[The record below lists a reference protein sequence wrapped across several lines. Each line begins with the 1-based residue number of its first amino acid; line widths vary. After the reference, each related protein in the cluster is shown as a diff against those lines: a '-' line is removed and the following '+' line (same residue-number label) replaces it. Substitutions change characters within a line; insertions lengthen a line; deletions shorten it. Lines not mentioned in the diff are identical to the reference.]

1 MSAQPPPPPPSLLSI
16 RSFHDL
22 FQYAIAVFN
31 DPRYFLLL
39 AGIVLVGDALLT
51 WLIISFV
58 PCKSCVLCQKCET
71 NKGCDG

>member
-1 MSAQPPPPPPSLLSI
+1 MSTQPPPPRSLLSI

-22 FQYAIAVFN
+22 FQYAITVLN
-31 DPRYFLLL
+31 DPRYFVPL

-58 PCKSCVLCQKCET
+58 PCKSYVIYQRYET
-71 NKGCDG
+71 DKGCDN